1 MAKDLGQAVMDAM
14 KRPTLIR
21 NIAIAAH
28 IDHGKTTLSDNLLS
42 GAGMI
47 SEELAGK
54 QRFMDFHDDEAARGI
69 TIDSANVSMVHNV
82 DGTDFLVN
90 LIDTPGHVDFG
101 GDVTRAMRA
110 VDGAVVLS
118 CAVEGIMPQTE
129 TVLRQA
135 LKEKVRPILFINK
148 ADRLIKELK
157 LTPEMMQER
166 FVKIINNLNQL
177 IVKIAPP
184 EFKTKWQVNVAD
196 GSVCF
201 GSAYSNW
208 ALSVPYMK
216 KKGLNFGS
224 VIDVYEK
231 DDPEEVKK
239 LAKEA
244 PLHEVLLN
252 SVVEHL
258 PNPVEAQ
265 KYRIPL
271 IWPGDSESTLGKN
284 LVECDPSG
292 DLAFVITKITQDK
305 HAGEVATGR
314 MFSGTVKKG
323 QDVMTSSGKKG
334 RVQQVFISKGP
345 QRVQIES
352 AVSGNIVGI
361 SGIKD
366 ITVGETVSTTKIEPF
381 EDIQHIFEPV
391 VTVAVEPKKP
401 ADLPKM
407 IDVLKVVGKEDPS
420 LKVTINEDTGE
431 FLIAGMGEL
440 HLEVVTN
447 RMKEEKGMDINVSP
461 PIVVYRESVTKKSPE
476 VEGKSPNKHNK
487 FYMTLEPLETE
498 FAEAIANG
506 EVPEGR
512 VKKKDREL
520 WDLFHSKGIAKDEA
534 EKIKHI
540 FQGNIFVDMTRGI
553 VALNEVIELVLDG
566 FEEIV
571 KQGPMAREGSVGM
584 KVKLM
589 DVSLHEDSIHRGPG
603 QVYPAIRDG
612 LKEAITGA
620 GAVLFEPL
628 QVIQIDCPQDMM
640 GHVTSVIQNRRG
652 QVLDMNMDEDTMSI
666 IAKVPVAET
675 FGMTGDIRSATGGKG
690 SFFVKSQTFEQLPR
704 ELQDNIVKQIR
715 DRKGLT
721 DNQ

>member
-1 MAKDLGQAVMDAM
+1 MAKDLGQAVMEAM
-14 KRPTLIR
+14 KKPTLIR

-28 IDHGKTTLSDNLLS
+28 IDHGKTTLSDNLLA

-47 SEELAGK
+47 SDELAGK
-54 QRFMDFHDDEAARGI
+54 QRFMDSHADEAARGI
-69 TIDSANVSMVHNV
+69 TIDSANVSMIHNV
-82 DGTDFLVN
+82 EGQDFLIN

-135 LKEKVRPILFINK
+135 LKEKVKPILFINK

-166 FVKIINNLNQL
+166 FVKIINEVNAL

-184 EFKTKWQVNVAD
+184 EFKQKWQVNVAD

-208 ALSVPYMK
+208 ALSVPYMQ
-216 KKGLNFGS
+216 KKGLKFGD
-224 VIDVYEK
+224 IINVYEE
-231 DDPEEVKK
+231 DDADK
-239 LAKEA
+239 LKAFAKSA

-252 SVVEHL
+252 SVVEHH

-271 IWPGDSESTLGKN
+271 IWNGDADSPEGKDLTN
-284 LVECDPSG
+284 CDPNG
-292 DLAFVITKITQDK
+292 ELAFVITKITQDK

-323 QDVMTSSGKKG
+323 QDIQSSSGKKG

-361 SGIKD
+361 AGLKD
-366 ITVGETVSTTKIEPF
+366 ITVGETISTKDITPF

-391 VTVAVEPKKP
+391 VTVAVEPEKP

-407 IDVLKVVGKEDPS
+407 VEVLKVVGKEDPS
-420 LKVTINEDTGE
+420 LKVTINEETGE

-447 RMKEEKGMDINVSP
+447 RIKEEKGLNIRVSP
-461 PIVVYRESVTKKSPE
+461 PIVSYREAVTKLSPQ

-487 FYMTLEPLETE
+487 FYITLEPLEEE
-498 FAEAIANG
+498 FIEAIANK
-506 EVPEGR
+506 EVPSGR
-512 VKKKDREL
+512 IKKKDREL
-520 WDLFHSKGIAKDEA
+520 WDLMHSKGLSKDEA
-534 EKIKHI
+534 ERVKHI
-540 FQGNIFVDMTRGI
+540 FEGNVFIDMTRGI

-566 FEEIV
+566 FEEV
-571 KQGPMAREGSVGM
+571 MKQGPLAREGAVKM
-584 KVKLM
+584 KIKL
-589 DVSLHEDSIHRGPG
+589 I
-603 QVYPAIRDG
+603 YIR
-612 LKEAITGA
+612 
-620 GAVLFEPL
+620 
-628 QVIQIDCPQDMM
+628 
-640 GHVTSVIQNRRG
+640 R
-652 QVLDMNMDEDTMSI
+652 MN
-666 IAKVPVAET
+666 
-675 FGMTGDIRSATGGKG
+675 
-690 SFFVKSQTFEQLPR
+690 
-704 ELQDNIVKQIR
+704 
-715 DRKGLT
+715 
-721 DNQ
+721 